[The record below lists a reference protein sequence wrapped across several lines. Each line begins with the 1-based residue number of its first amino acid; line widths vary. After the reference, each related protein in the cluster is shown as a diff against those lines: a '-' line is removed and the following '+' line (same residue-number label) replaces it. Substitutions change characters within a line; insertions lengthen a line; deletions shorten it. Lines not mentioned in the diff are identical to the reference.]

1 MVMNEV
7 NGIQDRLRSS
17 AASSA
22 TVHNR
27 ASPCKCDFY
36 GGERTSGLG
45 MSSACGERPAPNLL
59 AGAA

>member
-45 MSSACGERPAPNLL
+45 MSSA
-59 AGAA
+59 